1 MIRFLFFKRKVKDES
16 TIWIEFFISK
26 KLFKQNFVSDAKND
40 ETTNRKSKFDLIMG
54 NQPQNGEQIRQGEL
68 FPICCCSIS

>member
-1 MIRFLFFKRKVKDES
+1 MSQQFESNFLSKR
-16 TIWIEFFISK
+16 
-26 KLFKQNFVSDAKND
+26 LFASDAKND